1 MRVSILMPRIFA
13 WRILDTFTVVCP
25 VARTRSLLLLP
36 FSSSTASNST
46 IRCFAIFKPLQ
57 VIIRIGLQQSPVLPN
72 GREREANDSPNDGFD
87 VEMDRWISPN
97 LIGNKTDVGIS
108 NVNHFNKVRRNEKIQ
123 GKRHDEHPSDDFDV
137 PSMRKSE
144 RGSPSRNIFGNA
156 SHDQKH
162 DAVND
167 AHKHR

>member
-87 VEMDRWISPN
+87 VD
-97 LIGNKTDVGIS
+97 GNNRIVGRFIRS
-108 NVNHFNKVRRNEKIQ
+108 KSYMKPTSIRN
-123 GKRHDEHPSDDFDV
+123 
-137 PSMRKSE
+137 
-144 RGSPSRNIFGNA
+144 
-156 SHDQKH
+156 
-162 DAVND
+162 
-167 AHKHR
+167 